1 MRLRHS
7 QVTKMDS
14 KDFIHLIKFR
24 DKEAKKMAQAGYAAR
39 QRQSRPRAKENVI
52 NPKLKGI

>member
-1 MRLRHS
+1 
-7 QVTKMDS
+7 MDS

-24 DKEAKKMAQAGYAAR
+24 DKEAKKMAQAAYTAK
-39 QRQSRPRAKENVI
+39 QRGSRPRAKQNII